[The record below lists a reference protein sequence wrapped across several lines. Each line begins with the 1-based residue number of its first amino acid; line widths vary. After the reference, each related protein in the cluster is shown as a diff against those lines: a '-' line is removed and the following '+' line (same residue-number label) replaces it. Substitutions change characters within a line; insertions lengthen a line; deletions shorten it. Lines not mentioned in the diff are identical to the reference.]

1 MAKATPTKAKKAKAA
16 PPAPEATPPNA
27 RAKHGEAFAPR
38 VTVRMYCHGL
48 GDCFLLRFEPA
59 KGEFFNVLIDCGIY
73 KASPE
78 PGRIMN
84 EVVDDVIETTA
95 TDADPAGHLHLLVV
109 THEHWD
115 HISGFAQ
122 ALDKFAA
129 LRIDEVWQAWTED
142 EKDPIAAELL
152 RKYKKVKARLTA
164 ALRQA
169 DADHAM
175 GAAPKALGEAF
186 EVMGFFGVSSADGD
200 AGDKANDDA
209 YAKIKAMIAA
219 KPKRAY
225 REPGEVIPLGDT
237 GVTAFVL
244 GPPKDVVALGKD
256 DPGAKDGY
264 HKQATGFFDGMAAML
279 GAIDGAE
286 AGDPDSRP
294 FAERWGILV
303 ETAAATDYFRHAYA
317 FGDPDHPEVF
327 RSIDDLAVE
336 SLGHLALRLDSHINN
351 TSLVLAFR
359 LPSGRVLL
367 FPGDA
372 QAGNWKSWAGLDAPL
387 TFPQEKTDAHRLLK
401 DTVFYK
407 VAHHGSHNATP
418 RTYGLELMT
427 HRDLRAM
434 VPVDHEVAFA
444 AGYGEMPLV
453 EIMAGLTTRT
463 GGAVVR
469 SDTAAD
475 APADTFVRSKKTLTL
490 TTSKGGPSITRPLYC
505 ETTFDLDG

>member
-1 MAKATPTKAKKAKAA
+1 MAKATPPKSKKPKAA
-16 PPAPEATPPNA
+16 PPPPKA
-27 RAKHGEAFAPR
+27 RATHGNAFAPR

-59 KGEFFNVLIDCGIY
+59 EGEFFNVLLDCGIY
-73 KASPE
+73 KASPDA
-78 PGRIMN
+78 GRIMN
-84 EVVDDVIETTA
+84 DVVDDVIETTA

-122 ALDKFAA
+122 ALDKFEAM
-129 LRIDEVWQAWTED
+129 RIDDVWQAWTED
-142 EKDPIAAELL
+142 EQDPTAAELL

-164 ALRQA
+164 ALRAA
-169 DADHAM
+169 DAGPAV
-175 GAAPKALGEAF
+175 GAAPAALAEAF
-186 EVMGFFGVSSADGD
+186 EVMGFFGVERDGGAAGD
-200 AGDKANDDA
+200 AKNDDA
-209 YAKIKAMIAA
+209 YARIKAMIAA

-225 REPGEVIPLGDT
+225 RAPGEAVPLGDT

-244 GPPKDVVALGKD
+244 GPPKDVVALAKD

-264 HKQATGFFDGMAAML
+264 HKQAAGFFDGMAAML
-279 GAIDGAE
+279 GAIDGGASAGE
-286 AGDPDSRP
+286 ADSRP
-294 FAERWGILV
+294 FAPRWGIPV
-303 ETAAATDYFRHAYA
+303 ATAAATDYFRQAYA
-317 FGDPDHPEVF
+317 FGDPDHPEAF
-327 RSIDDLAVE
+327 RAIDDLAVE
-336 SLGHLALRLDSHINN
+336 SLGHLALRLDSHVNN

-387 TFPQEKTDAHRLLK
+387 AFPQENTDAHELLRN
-401 DTVFYK
+401 TVLYK

-434 VPVDHEVAFA
+434 VPVDHAIA
-444 AGYGEMPLV
+444 AGAGYGEMPLV
-453 EIMAGLTTRT
+453 EIMTRLNART
-463 GGAVVR
+463 NGACVR

-475 APADTFVRSKKTLTL
+475 APPGTFVLSKKQLSVR
-490 TTSKGGPSITRPLYC
+490 TSRDGEPFDRHLYC
-505 ETTFDLDG
+505 ETAFDLQG

>member
-1 MAKATPTKAKKAKAA
+1 MAKAKPATPPKPKATPAKKTVPAKKAA
-16 PPAPEATPPNA
+16 
-27 RAKHGEAFAPR
+27 AFAPR
-38 VTVRMYCHGL
+38 VTVSMYCQGL
-48 GDCFLLRFEPA
+48 GDCFLLRFETA
-59 KGEFFNVLIDCGIY
+59 EGDFFNALIDCGIY
-73 KASPE
+73 KASPDA
-78 PGRIMN
+78 GRLMN
-84 EVVDDVIETTA
+84 EVVDDVIATTA
-95 TDADPAGHLHLLVV
+95 TADEPAGHLHLLVV

-142 EKDPIAAELL
+142 EADPVAAELL

-164 ALRQA
+164 ALRAA
-169 DADHAM
+169 DADPAL
-175 GAAPKALGEAF
+175 GAAAKALGEAF
-186 EVMGFFGVSSADGD
+186 EVMGFFGVSRADGD

-209 YAKIKAMIAA
+209 YAKIKTMIAA

-225 REPGEVIPLGDT
+225 RAPGEVLPLGDT
-237 GVTAFVL
+237 GVTVFVL

-256 DPGAKDGY
+256 DPGATDGY

-279 GAIDGAE
+279 GAIDGGAE
-286 AGDPDSRP
+286 ASEPDSRP
-294 FAERWGILV
+294 FAARWGIPV
-303 ETAAATDYFRHAYA
+303 ETAARTDYFRHAYA
-317 FGDPDHPEVF
+317 FGDPDHPEAF
-327 RSIDDLAVE
+327 RSIDDLAAE
-336 SLGHLALRLDSHINN
+336 SLSQLALRLDSHINN

-387 TFPQEKTDAHRLLK
+387 TFPAAETDAHQLLK
-401 DTVFYK
+401 NTVFYK

-427 HRDLRAM
+427 HPHLRAM
-434 VPVDHEVAFA
+434 VPVDHAVAFA

-475 APADTFVRSKKTLTL
+475 APDTFVRSEKTLTL